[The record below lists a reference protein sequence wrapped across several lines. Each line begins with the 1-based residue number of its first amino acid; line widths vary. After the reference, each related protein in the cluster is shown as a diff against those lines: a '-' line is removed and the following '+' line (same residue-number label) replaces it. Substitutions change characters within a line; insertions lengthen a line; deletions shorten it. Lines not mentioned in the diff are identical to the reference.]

1 VKIKKWRFGLK
12 EPRMTIA
19 RLVNVTETR
28 DVRRLFF

>member
-1 VKIKKWRFGLK
+1 
-12 EPRMTIA
+12 MTIA